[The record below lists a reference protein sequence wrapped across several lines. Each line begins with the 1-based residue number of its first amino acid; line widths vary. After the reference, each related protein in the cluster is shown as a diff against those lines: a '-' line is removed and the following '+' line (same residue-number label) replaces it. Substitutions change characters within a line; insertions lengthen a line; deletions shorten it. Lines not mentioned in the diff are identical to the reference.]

1 MCGIAGILGHDT
13 RPLKREALHNMVGLM
28 KHRGPD
34 DDGFWING
42 SWGIGHCRLS
52 IIDCER
58 GKQPM
63 GNEDGT
69 IWVTY
74 NGEIYNHAELRR
86 MLKGRGHTFKTE
98 CDTEVL
104 VHLFEEYG
112 AGCVDHLNGMFALCI
127 IDTVNRTAFLA
138 RDRFGIK
145 PLYYSHSSDT
155 LVFASEIRALVD
167 GYGIDRA
174 INPEAVLD
182 HFTFQYTLGDK
193 TWFKG
198 ISMLEPGHYG
208 IFKDGRLLIRQ
219 YWDFQF
225 TPDDMDEKTAVD
237 RLDEAFTQSLKR
249 HLMSDV
255 PLGSYLSGGNDSSAI
270 CLYAKKHVEDLKTF
284 TCGFSF
290 PKQYGDER
298 CVDERA
304 YAGESAQFLKTAH
317 HELNLTSTALTGS
330 LDSVARHLEE
340 PMAGISYQIYLLSEF
355 VSRHIRVV
363 LVGVGGDELF
373 AGYPW
378 RYETINPEDDYDT
391 FRNKYYSIWSRIVP
405 SGDTSGFF
413 TPEFLKTAGGYSPK
427 DTFFEIMDRCSS
439 SNYFEKAHYYEI
451 KTFLRALLFVE
462 DKLSMAHS
470 IESRVPFLD
479 NEIVDVVRQI
489 PLSVRYNQK
498 ETKHVLLKLLKRHF
512 PENLLQGRKLGF
524 TPPDATWLRTDNRNF
539 LTTSVNGNLSRLGM
553 FQEKQIGAYL
563 DEFLSGDTDRRFLF
577 WSLLMTDKILFDSD
591 GRGISNSY

>member
-1 MCGIAGILGHDT
+1 
-13 RPLKREALHNMVGLM
+13 MVGLM

-34 DDGFWING
+34 DEGFWTGG

-52 IIDCER
+52 IIDSKR

-69 IWVTY
+69 VWVVF
-74 NGEIYNHAELRR
+74 NGEIYNHAELRSR
-86 MLKGRGHTFKTE
+86 LTERGHIFKTK

-112 AGCVDHLNGMFALCI
+112 SGCVDHLNGMFALCI
-127 IDTVNRTAFLA
+127 IDTVHRTAFLA

-145 PLYYSHSSDT
+145 PLYYSCNSDA

-167 GYGIDRA
+167 GYGIERD

-193 TWFKG
+193 TWFRG
-198 ISMLEPGHYG
+198 VSMLEPGHYG
-208 IFKDGRLLIRQ
+208 MFKDGCLSIRQ

-225 TPDDMDEKTAVD
+225 VPEDMDEKTALD
-237 RLDEAFTQSLKR
+237 RLDEAFSRSLKR

-290 PKQYGDER
+290 PRRYCDER
-298 CVDERA
+298 CVDERPFA
-304 YAGESAQFLKTAH
+304 RESAEFLNTSH
-317 HELNLTSTALTGS
+317 HELNLTSEDIIGS
-330 LDSVARHLEE
+330 IDSVSRYLEE

-378 RYETINPEDDYDT
+378 RYETINPEDDYDA
-391 FRNKYYSIWSRIVP
+391 FRNNYYSVWSRIVP
-405 SGDTSGFF
+405 SEERDSFF
-413 TPEFLKTAGGYSPK
+413 SPEFLKATGGYNPK
-427 DTFFEIMDRCSS
+427 DAFFEIMDRCNSP
-439 SNYFEKAHYYEI
+439 NYIEKAHYYEI

-479 NEIVDVVRQI
+479 NEIVDVVCQM
-489 PLSVRYNQK
+489 PLHIRYNRR
-498 ETKHVLLKLLKRHF
+498 EIKHMLLKLLKRHL
-512 PENLLQGRKLGF
+512 PDKLLQGRKLGF
-524 TPPDATWLRTDNRNF
+524 TPPDATWFRMDNRNF
-539 LTTSVNGNLSRLGM
+539 LMASMNGNLSRLGM
-553 FQEKQIGAYL
+553 FQGKKIDTYL
-563 DEFLSGDTDRRFLF
+563 NEFLSGCTDRRFLF
-577 WSLLMTDKILFDSD
+577 WSLLMTEKILHNRADK
-591 GRGISNSY
+591 